1 VSNAKLLRVV
11 VLTWTCGMFAVSVA
25 AQDRMPPISPDK
37 MTDAQKKAAAEYKAL
52 RGSEMTT
59 PPWTVL
65 SRVPD
70 YVIPVLQMR
79 LHNQNNSALSPK
91 LTEFAILIAARY
103 WTNNFEWELHRD
115 AAAKAGLSQDI
126 MSAVA
131 DGRRPERMA
140 EDEELL
146 YDFCQELVRNQ
157 SVSDHTY
164 QRAIARFGEAGVVE
178 ATTLEGYYS
187 FLAILMNMARSP
199 LPPGA
204 KPALTPFPK

>member
-1 VSNAKLLRVV
+1 MSNAKLLRVV

>member
-1 VSNAKLLRVV
+1 MNNAKLLRVV
-11 VLTWTCGMFAVSVA
+11 FLTWTCGMFTVSLA

-37 MTDAQKKAAAEYKAL
+37 MTEAQKKAAAEYRAL

-79 LHNQNNSALSPK
+79 LHNQTNSALSPK
-91 LTEFAILIAARY
+91 LTEFAILIAARH
-103 WTNNFEWELHRD
+103 WTNNFEWELHRE
-115 AAAKAGLSQDI
+115 AAAKAGLSQGI
-126 MSAVA
+126 MAAVA

-157 SVSDHTY
+157 SVSDRTY

-199 LPPGA
+199 LPVGS
-204 KPALTPFPK
+204 KPALVPFPK

>member
-1 VSNAKLLRVV
+1 VSDAKLLRIVI
-11 VLTWTCGMFAVSVA
+11 LTCTYGLFAVSLT
-25 AQDRMPPISPDK
+25 AQDRLPPLSPDK

-91 LTEFAILIAARY
+91 LTEFAILIAARH
-103 WTNNFEWELHRD
+103 WTNNFEWELHRE
-115 AAAKAGLSQDI
+115 AAIKAGLSQDI
-126 MSAVA
+126 MAAVA

-146 YDFCQELVRNQ
+146 YDFCQELMHNE
-157 SVSDHTY
+157 SVSDRTY
-164 QRAIARFGEAGVVE
+164 QQALARFGEAGIVE

-204 KPALTPFPK
+204 KPALIPFPK